1 MLVYWLVVG
10 SFGWDDGW
18 LLASWVG
25 GWVGGSAGWLTA
37 GWMDV
42 MWEGVAGWVLDSR
55 WSACGLLPWLVR
67 SLAGE
72 WDVIGWSA
80 GWLVGFAGGRVGG
93 EVV

>member
-1 MLVYWLVVG
+1 M
-10 SFGWDDGW
+10 
-18 LLASWVG
+18 G
-25 GWVGGSAGWLTA
+25 GWVGWLADGWVD
-37 GWMDV
+37 GCYV
-42 MWEGVAGWVLDSR
+42 GGVAGWVLDSR